1 MLGFV
6 HTAAAIVAVI
16 QVLAIERAT
25 SASPLPPPPRLPPL
39 LPLPLP
45 PCVNRYPP
53 RGTALTGGMSNM
65 VLAYMDARSL
75 PGPLTNAAFV
85 WNVSMFKTLITPPPP
100 PPVPSDALDLGL
112 AAKRRRP
119 PSTGFGFFD
128 GVLLIPNTWFN
139 NSAFAPDAA
148 SNYTTQSDWRQ
159 LLDLFVNTGAVL
171 LDRAAASATND
182 EPHIAPIKLVLS
194 IPTPDPRAER
204 WGSTAS
210 GRPLNLTIE
219 ADRIAAANWF
229 IDTAV
234 EQLAALDLQ
243 HISFVGFYWYNELIR
258 PADRA
263 LVQAVAAHVHSA
275 AAPESPA
282 SGAGG
287 AGGAGA
293 EGARAGA
300 DAGGAA
306 PAAPSTTGLI
316 FTWIPYFESIGWQSW
331 AEFGFDFATMQVSSR
346 DV

>member
-1 MLGFV
+1 MPGLV

-16 QVLAIERAT
+16 HILAIERTLSLDPSRDAT
-25 SASPLPPPPRLPPL
+25 PPPR
-39 LPLPLP
+39 

-75 PGPLTNAAFV
+75 PGPLTNAKFV

-100 PPVPSDALDLGL
+100 PPPVPSALYDLGL
-112 AAKRRRP
+112 AAKRRSP

-148 SNYTTQSDWRQ
+148 SNYTTQADWRQ

-182 EPHIAPIKLVLS
+182 DPHITPIKLVLS

-275 AAPESPA
+275 AAPASRA

-287 AGGAGA
+287 AGAGG
-293 EGARAGA
+293 GARAGA
-300 DAGGAA
+300 DAGVAA

-316 FTWIPYFESIGWQSW
+316 FTWIPYDKESLYYS
-331 AEFGFDFATMQVSSR
+331 VYS
-346 DV
+346 V

>member
-1 MLGFV
+1 
-6 HTAAAIVAVI
+6 
-16 QVLAIERAT
+16 
-25 SASPLPPPPRLPPL
+25 
-39 LPLPLP
+39 
-45 PCVNRYPP
+45 
-53 RGTALTGGMSNM
+53 M

-282 SGAGG
+282 SGA
-287 AGGAGA
+287 
-293 EGARAGA
+293 RAGA
-300 DAGGAA
+300 DAA